1 MDIVRKIASYAVF
14 QMIGFRPTPV
24 SAQVWDREYKSGRWD
39 YLGALDNLGG
49 LASVLGYCQF
59 LEPAAILDVGCGAGL
74 LAKKLKV
81 LPYKSYL
88 GVDLSA
94 EAIAQAAPVA
104 DARTAFAVAEA
115 GDFHSDRQFDVVIF
129 CQILNY
135 IPDPDAV
142 LGALCPLPDAER
154 PDHRLDVQHGAHPR
168 RLEPDREGDGRGR
181 RDVRHPG
188 HRHDD
193 DQGAPAALTAFGRAG
208 DIRSP
213 EDRRLP
219 VISRRRA
226 EISGD
231 LAVCPTPGFCARN
244 SPGGG
249 CCEICMRAAA
259 SRDNLLLKNQ

>member
-142 LGALCPLPDAER
+142 LARYARYLTPN
-154 PDHRLDVQHGAHPR
+154 
-168 RLEPDREGDGRGR
+168 GRIIVSMYNTGR
-181 RDVRHPG
+181 
-188 HRHDD
+188 
-193 DQGAPAALTAFGRAG
+193 T
-208 DIRSP
+208 
-213 EDRRLP
+213 
-219 VISRRRA
+219 
-226 EISGD
+226 
-231 LAVCPTPGFCARN
+231 
-244 SPGGG
+244 
-249 CCEICMRAAA
+249 RAAW
-259 SRDNLLLKNQ
+259 NLIEKAMVVEDAMSVTQGTGTTTTKVLRPR

>member
-142 LGALCPLPDAER
+142 LARYARYLTPN
-154 PDHRLDVQHGAHPR
+154 
-168 RLEPDREGDGRGR
+168 GRIIVSMYNTGR
-181 RDVRHPG
+181 
-188 HRHDD
+188 
-193 DQGAPAALTAFGRAG
+193 T
-208 DIRSP
+208 
-213 EDRRLP
+213 
-219 VISRRRA
+219 
-226 EISGD
+226 
-231 LAVCPTPGFCARN
+231 
-244 SPGGG
+244 
-249 CCEICMRAAA
+249 RAAWNPIEKA
-259 SRDNLLLKNQ
+259 MVVEDAMSVTQGTGTTTTKVLRPR